1 MKQDLQIIQGKTFV
15 QVVRWET
22 SPIVYKAI
30 TGISKTAP
38 ITITV
43 PGHGAVHGW
52 RGAVTA
58 VQGMKQANAAHTPP
72 RDDDYH
78 QITYID
84 ADTVQFNDVNAAE
97 YDTYTSGGYL
107 QYNTPQDI
115 SGYTARMSI
124 KNRVGATA
132 LDTFTSVG
140 GDIVVDNSAKTITL
154 TISATDTAAYTF
166 RKGVYDLELISA
178 GGVVTQLLYGSVVVT
193 QEVTT

>member
-22 SPIVYKAI
+22 TPIVYKAI

-38 ITITV
+38 ITITA

-72 RDDDYH
+72 WDADYH

-97 YDTYTSGGYL
+97 YDAYVSGGYL
-107 QYNTPQDI
+107 QYNTPQDLT
-115 SGYTARMSI
+115 GYTARMTI
-124 KNRVGATA
+124 KNRAGGTA
-132 LDTFTSVG
+132 LDTFTSAE
-140 GDIVVDNSAKTITL
+140 GDIVLDNSAKTITL

-166 RKGVYDLELISA
+166 RNGVYDLELVSA
-178 GGVVTQLLYGSVVVT
+178 GGVVTQLLYGSAAVT